1 MTKEADLTAKSSP
14 ISRRTIARGALWAA
28 PAMVIA
34 SAAPA
39 FADSTCAIQNAKPVP
54 SNSTRQI
61 TFNGSD
67 GITVTGR
74 VTGGN
79 SQISNNNLW
88 VLDSGEVVL
97 EQDAS
102 QGEYQEILFEFSKP
116 VYNLNFVISDIDND
130 WQQRGGYTDA
140 VAVSGDVVV
149 TPVAPGYLRTSNNRV
164 SAPLARSDR
173 DSQGVLP
180 NDPKGQVRISNR
192 PGSPVKS
199 FTLRYENLSPSYR
212 RRNQVVLIKFI
223 NYTSTDCTP
232 K

>member
-1 MTKEADLTAKSSP
+1 MTNEGGLTAKNTP
-14 ISRRTIARGALWAA
+14 ITRRAIARGALWAT
-28 PAMVIA
+28 PAMVVS

-39 FADSTCAIQNAKPVP
+39 FADSTCVIQNAKPVP

-74 VTGGN
+74 VVGGN

-97 EQDAS
+97 EQDAA
-102 QGEYQEILFEFSKP
+102 QGEYQEVLFEFSKP
-116 VYNLNFVISDIDND
+116 VYNLQFVISDIDND

-140 VAVSGDVVV
+140 ISVSGDVVAA
-149 TPVAPGYLRTSNNRV
+149 PVASGYLRTSGNRI
-164 SAPLARSDR
+164 SAPLARYDW

-180 NDPKGQVRISNR
+180 KDPKGQVRISNR

-199 FTLRYENLSPSYR
+199 FTVRYENLSPSYQ
-212 RRNQVVLIKFI
+212 RRNQVVLIAFI

-232 K
+232 S